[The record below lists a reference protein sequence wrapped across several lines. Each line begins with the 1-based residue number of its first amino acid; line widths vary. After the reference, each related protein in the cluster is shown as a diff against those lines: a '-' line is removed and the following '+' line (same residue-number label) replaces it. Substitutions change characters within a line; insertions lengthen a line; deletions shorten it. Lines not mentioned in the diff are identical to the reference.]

1 MSVRDSNRIMNT
13 GTKASSINRFGGIE
27 KNVKIA
33 QGLKNTP
40 GLRVRAFKI
49 NGTRLIVCTILYY

>member
-40 GLRVRAFKI
+40 GLRVRRAFKK
-49 NGTRLIVCTILYY
+49 